1 MPKLMNQDEMNTHKT
16 LQNFT
21 FSAVKIENLGA
32 SEYTIVTVAQDTSGS
47 VGSFKTDMEACLQK
61 ILESCKMSPRSENL
75 LMRLIEF
82 NDDVNELH
90 GFMELKD
97 INPANY
103 ADILNC
109 YGTTALRDAAV
120 NAAESTEAYGK
131 DLSDMDYRC
140 NGIMFVITDGD
151 DNASVVARSP
161 AAVKKAF
168 DKIKR
173 AEVALES
180 FLSILIG
187 VGDEPTYIKK
197 MEAFAKDC
205 GFDQFIALEE
215 ATPSK
220 LAKLADFIS
229 RSISSSSTALAN
241 GQPSQPLT
249 F

>member
-1 MPKLMNQDEMNTHKT
+1 MPKLMNQDEMNTHQT

-47 VGSFKTDMEACLQK
+47 VTSFRTDMEACLQK
-61 ILESCKMSPRSENL
+61 ILESCKLSPRSENL

-90 GFMELKD
+90 GFMELNN
-97 INPANY
+97 ISPADY
-103 ADILNC
+103 SGILKC
-109 YGTTALRDAAV
+109 YGATALRDATV

-131 DLSDMDYRC
+131 SLSDMDYRC

-151 DNASVVARSP
+151 DNSSVIARSP
-161 AAVKKAF
+161 AAVKKAL

-173 AEVALES
+173 GEIALES

-187 VGDEPTYIKK
+187 VGDDPVYVQQ
-197 MEAFAKDC
+197 MEQFAKDC
-205 GFDQFIALEE
+205 GFDQFIALED